1 MNGFFNILKPANIS
15 SAKAVYLLKKKLNI
29 KDKIGHMGTLDP
41 LASGVLVVGVGR
53 ANRLFDVM
61 LKKRKTYLAEFT
73 FGYET
78 ATSDLESDEI
88 VKKSEKI
95 PSKNEIIKVL
105 PSFLGKQQQTA
116 PIFSAKSIG
125 GVRAYKLA
133 RQGKVADIK
142 AHEIEIFKFDLKEQ
156 KSNDTFVF
164 EIECSGGTYIRS
176 LCQDLAKCVDSVA
189 TMTNLKRT
197 KCGDFE
203 IFNSIEIERVKE
215 SDIVSVDFA
224 LQHMEQINLEPKM
237 LKDIRDGK
245 KIVLKNNTGIFAV
258 FSENKA
264 KGIAEIGEDSII
276 KMKTWLV

>member
-1 MNGFFNILKPANIS
+1 MNGFFNLLKPANIS

-41 LASGVLVVGVGR
+41 LASGVLVVGIGR

-61 LKKRKTYLAEFT
+61 LSKTKTYLAEFT

-78 ATSDLESDEI
+78 ATLDLESDEI

-95 PSKNEIIKVL
+95 PLKNEIIAVL
-105 PSFLGKQQQTA
+105 PSFLGKQKQTA

-133 RQGKVADIK
+133 REGKSADIK
-142 AHEIEIFKFDLKEQ
+142 AHDIEIFKFDLVKQ
-156 KSNDTFVF
+156 NSNATFVF

-176 LCQDLAKCVDSVA
+176 LCQDLAKKLHTVA

-203 IFNSIEIERVKE
+203 ISDSVEIEEVKE
-215 SDIVSVDFA
+215 DDIIPVDFV
-224 LQHMEQINLEPKM
+224 LQHMGKINLKQEA

-245 KIVLKNNTGIFAV
+245 KIIIKNHIGTFAV
-258 FSENKA
+258 FCENKA
-264 KGIAEIGEDSII
+264 MGIAKIGDDSII
-276 KMKTWLV
+276 KMRTWLV